1 MRIAIL
7 DDYQNLALSSADWS
21 GVKSHGN
28 ITVFHDTLT
37 DPRALCERLKP
48 FDVLCVMRGRTPL
61 PASVLTDLPNLKL
74 IVTTGKRNDAIDVAY
89 ANDHG
94 ITVCG
99 TNSPSTATPELTFAL
114 MLGLARG
121 VVPENTSMRTGGWQ
135 VGLGQDLAGSTLG
148 IIGLGRLGSKVAT
161 IAKAF
166 DMRVTAWSQN
176 LTRERC
182 AELGVEYMPSKD
194 DLLADADFVTI
205 HQRLSDRT
213 AGMMSTD
220 EFKCMKKTAYLIN
233 TSRGPIVD
241 DAALI
246 EAVNNREIAG
256 AGLDVYDIEPLPA
269 SHPLRTCDGL
279 LLTPHLGYVTRHTWD
294 VFYGETVDAIM
305 AWLAGK
311 PVRVITP

>member
-7 DDYQNLALSSADWS
+7 DDYQNLALTSADWS
-21 GVKSHGN
+21 GVRAHGD

-37 DPRALCERLKP
+37 NGAALAKRLEP
-48 FDVLCVMRGRTPL
+48 FDVLCVMRERTPL
-61 PASVLTDLPNLKL
+61 PASLLENLPNLKL

-176 LTRERC
+176 LTKERC
-182 AELGVEYMPSKD
+182 AELGVEYMPEKEA
-194 DLLADADFVTI
+194 LLADADFVTI

-213 AGMMSTD
+213 ADMISTD

-246 EAVNNREIAG
+246 EAVNNGEIAG

-269 SHPLRTCDGL
+269 SHPLRRCDGL
-279 LLTPHLGYVTRHTWD
+279 LLTPHLGYVTHHTWD